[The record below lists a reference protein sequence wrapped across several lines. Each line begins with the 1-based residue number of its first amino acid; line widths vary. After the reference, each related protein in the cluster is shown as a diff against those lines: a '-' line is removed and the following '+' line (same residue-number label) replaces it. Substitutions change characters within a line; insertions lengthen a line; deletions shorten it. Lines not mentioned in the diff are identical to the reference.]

1 MTSLCFNLPKSK
13 FQIIVTISLNSP
25 DGPVVKNPPSSA
37 GGSGLIPGQ
46 GMKIQHAVQPKKKKK
61 GQGFNTIS
69 TWAAPSVLG
78 GQVRLIPVERIVFL
92 LSILLILTLALHF
105 RVGRL
110 RCSALECT
118 FLRGPE
124 HSGWIPG

>member
-25 DGPVVKNPPSSA
+25 DGPVVKNPPSNA

-61 GQGFNTIS
+61 KKGQGRPGLQHHKYLGCPVCTG
-69 TWAAPSVLG
+69 WPSQANPCGKNCVPF
-78 GQVRLIPVERIVFL
+78 IYPSDIDAC
-92 LSILLILTLALHF
+92 LTF
-105 RVGRL
+105 
-110 RCSALECT
+110 
-118 FLRGPE
+118 
-124 HSGWIPG
+124 